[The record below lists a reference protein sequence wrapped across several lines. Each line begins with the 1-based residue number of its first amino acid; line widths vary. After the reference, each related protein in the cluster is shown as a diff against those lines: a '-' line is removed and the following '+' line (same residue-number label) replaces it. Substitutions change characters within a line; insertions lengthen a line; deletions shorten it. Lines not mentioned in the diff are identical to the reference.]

1 MAQSATDNLALGTAH
16 KKLTTKIAE
25 INTFL
30 QRHAMVGSLNTILQ
44 TEAGDLRKQ
53 LRHRLGYLKILWH
66 AEPNVAKFEE
76 LQEWITGVDDEVRQ
90 KIHVL
95 MVFMRARGA
104 RLTEHDKD
112 GRSGT
117 NHPAGAAIVLPET
130 EAVTNAQTGLN
141 IDTVE
146 MRETQ
151 TPGANDTE
159 GPQLQLRPKDASDLL
174 ATPTGQFNQRFN
186 YPVDYLGGAKRTTKQ
201 QEQKLRTPTR
211 KHQIPRLMDIRVT
224 RTSVVGDNRQ
234 LASCWPP
241 MGTCASCGI
250 ESYRHLRAPCIA

>member
-1 MAQSATDNLALGTAH
+1 MAQSATDNLTLGTAH

-30 QRHAMVGSLNTILQ
+30 QRHAMVGSLDTILQ

-95 MVFMRARGA
+95 TVFMRARGA

-112 GRSGT
+112 GRSAT
-117 NHPAGAAIVLPET
+117 DHPAGVAVVLPET
-130 EAVTNAQTGLN
+130 EAATNAQTGLN

-146 MRETQ
+146 MREAQ

-186 YPVDYLGGAKRTTKQ
+186 HPVDHLGGAKRVTKQ

-224 RTSVVGDNRQ
+224 RTSVVGGNRQ

-241 MGTCASCGI
+241 MGTCDDIVGVFPI
-250 ESYRHLRAPCIA
+250 